1 MRETKS
7 AATTKDMTVG
17 SPLKLILGFAIPLML
32 GTLFQQ
38 FYSMVDTIIVGKFLG
53 VDALAGVGST
63 GSINFLI
70 IGFCNGVCSG
80 FAVPVAQRFGA
91 GDEKGLRRYVANGV
105 WLSIGFAA
113 VMAVTITLLTGQIL
127 HWMNTPDN
135 ILGYAYQY
143 IAIIFAG
150 IPAVYLYNLTAG
162 IIRSMGDSR
171 TPLYFLIMSSVMNI
185 VLDLFCILVLKMG
198 VSGAAVATVVSQLVS
213 GGCCLVY
220 MKKKY
225 PVLRMTGEDWKA
237 RPQYMRTLCSMG
249 VPMGLQFSITAI
261 GSVVLQTAVNGLGS
275 VTVAAVTAAQKIN
288 ILLAC
293 PGDALGVAMSTYSG
307 QNVGAGKISRLQEGL
322 KAAAIIGCTYAL
334 FALGIQIV
342 AGRQM
347 SLLFVD
353 SSETLIIEQARQ
365 FMLCAASF
373 YIPLIFVNVVRS
385 MIQGMG
391 FGLLSIFSGV
401 FEMVARSVVGFVLVP
416 IFGFSAV
423 CFAHPSAWVAADIFL
438 FPAFFYCKRILERRM
453 SRTVKKPAK

>member
-1 MRETKS
+1 MRGTKS
-7 AATTKDMTVG
+7 AATTRDMTEG
-17 SPLKLILGFAIPLML
+17 SPFKLILAFAIPLIL

-38 FYSMVDTIIVGKFLG
+38 LYSMVDTIIVGQFLG

-80 FAVPVAQRFGA
+80 FAVPVAQQFGA

-105 WLSIGFAA
+105 WLSIAFAG
-113 VMAVTITLLTGQIL
+113 VMALVITLLTGQIL
-127 HWMNTPDN
+127 HWMNTPEN
-135 ILGYAYQY
+135 IFDYAYQY

-185 VLDLFCILVLKMG
+185 VLDIFCIVVLKMG
-198 VSGAAVATVVSQLVS
+198 VAGAAVATVVSQLIS
-213 GGCCLVY
+213 GACCLFY
-220 MKKKY
+220 MRRKY
-225 PVLRMTGEDWKA
+225 PILRMSKEEWTV
-237 RPQYMRTLCSMG
+237 RPQYMKVLCGMG

-288 ILLAC
+288 LLLAC

-307 QNVGAGKISRLQEGL
+307 QNVGAGKINRLTEGL

-334 FALGIQIV
+334 IALGMQIA
-342 AGRQM
+342 AGKQLV
-347 SLLFVD
+347 LLFVD
-353 SSETLIIEQARQ
+353 SAEAQIIEQARR
-365 FMLCAASF
+365 FMLCAAAF

-416 IFGFSAV
+416 IFGFNAV

-438 FPAFFYCKRILERRM
+438 FPAFFYCKRLLERRM
-453 SRTVKKPAK
+453 SRTVNKAAQ